1 MKIQDG
7 RVDSARKGATHCVA
21 GHSSRVFII
30 IRQDERKSCFVELE
44 ETKIRVEQQ
53 QSEIQLL
60 SEELSQLKTL
70 LEKQSETVVLTE
82 RALADAEHLRKE
94 VDIAKR
100 ELVSTKQV
108 SALLDDLTTQ
118 HQEQVEEEVNRW
130 AQVHSA

>member
-1 MKIQDG
+1 M
-7 RVDSARKGATHCVA
+7 
-21 GHSSRVFII
+21 
-30 IRQDERKSCFVELE
+30 E

-108 SALLDDLTTQ
+108 FALLDHLTTQ